1 MKKISTKVDSSTSA
15 GAKVDSDTLPIVG
28 SSSHNSSKPLV
39 SGSTF
44 MWKYRYVNEGQLEPD
59 EYGRWAID
67 CYMFVHID
75 KALPKYGWCKEML
88 GKKHLPVRVATMYQ
102 KGSIIGGV
110 PSTVHKFCVT
120 MPTFE
125 DAGNTGFSTQR
136 NFFSNDIEEL
146 KSIVEKEFEHLRTVF
161 RYCL

>member
-1 MKKISTKVDSSTSA
+1 MFKNLQMQNKELQAKTKANSEQMPIDTTSSPNA
-15 GAKVDSDTLPIVG
+15 AKPI
-28 SSSHNSSKPLV
+28 V

-44 MWKYRYVNEGQLEPD
+44 MWKYRYVNEGQLKPD
-59 EYGRWAID
+59 KHGRWAID

-75 KALPKYGWCKEML
+75 KALPKYDWCKEML
-88 GKKHLPVRVATMYQ
+88 GKKHLPVRVATMCQ
-102 KGSIIGGV
+102 KGSTIGGV

-146 KSIVEKEFEHLRTVF
+146 KAIVEKEFEHLRTVF
-161 RYCL
+161 RYCR